1 MLNSLQTAIAATPS
15 WEELCLL
22 DAAPV
27 IFVGSVRSVGRK
39 RLTAGTRAPR
49 APAEALP
56 YEGTIIREVGGKP
69 PEPSC

>member
-1 MLNSLQTAIAATPS
+1 MLNSLQTAIVASPS
-15 WEELCLL
+15 WEELCVLE
-22 DAAPV
+22 AAPV

-39 RLTAGTRAPR
+39 RLTAARAPR
-49 APAEALP
+49 APAEVLP

>member
-1 MLNSLQTAIAATPS
+1 MLNSIQSAIAASPS
-15 WEELCLL
+15 WEDLCVLE
-22 DAAPV
+22 AAPV

-39 RLTAGTRAPR
+39 RLASTRAPR
-49 APAEALP
+49 APAEVLP

>member
-1 MLNSLQTAIAATPS
+1 ML
-15 WEELCLL
+15 E
-22 DAAPV
+22 AAPV

-49 APAEALP
+49 APAEVLP

-69 PEPSC
+69 PEPAC